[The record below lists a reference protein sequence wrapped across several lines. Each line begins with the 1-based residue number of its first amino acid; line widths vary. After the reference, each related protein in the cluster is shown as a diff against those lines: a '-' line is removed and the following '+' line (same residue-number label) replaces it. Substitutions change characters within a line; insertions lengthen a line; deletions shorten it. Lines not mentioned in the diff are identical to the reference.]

1 MNDCIFCKII
11 KGEIPSN
18 KVYEDDEIILV
29 RKERG
34 ILIHSDGNTNETLLN
49 AVSFYLEKQGLKNKC
64 RVLHRIDLETT
75 GLVLFSKNL
84 LSYYYINKQMEDE
97 KIKKVYIAKNFN
109 DKEIIKFIQDNKI
122 SYSVTDPKNMDG
134 MVEGRHQGIIAVID
148 DYEYVDYR
156 NMLNDN
162 VVVMLDHLE
171 DPHNFGAIIRTCE
184 AAGIKSI
191 IIPKDRSVSVTSTVM
206 KTSAGALEHV
216 NIAMVNNLVNV
227 IDDFKDN
234 GFFVYAADMDGRNY
248 KDVDYAN
255 KVLLVIGS
263 EGNGVGRL
271 VKKNCDQILA
281 IPMSGHV
288 NSLNASVAAA
298 ILIYGIVNK

>member
-1 MNDCIFCKII
+1 M
-11 KGEIPSN
+11 
-18 KVYEDDEIILV
+18 KVFGKNV
-29 RKERG
+29 F
-34 ILIHSDGNTNETLLN
+34 NE
-49 AVSFYLEKQGLKNKC
+49 LKDNVK
-64 RVLHRIDLETT
+64 
-75 GLVLFSKNL
+75 S
-84 LSYYYINKQMEDE
+84 
-97 KIKKVYIAKNFN
+97 IKKVYIAKNFN

-122 SYSVTDPKNMDG
+122 SYSVTDQRNMDG

-148 DYEYVDYR
+148 DYEYSDYR
-156 NMLNDN
+156 DMLNDN

-234 GFFVYAADMDGRNY
+234 GFFVYAADMDGENY
-248 KDVDYAN
+248 KSVDYAN

>member
-1 MNDCIFCKII
+1 M
-11 KGEIPSN
+11 
-18 KVYEDDEIILV
+18 KVFGKNV
-29 RKERG
+29 F
-34 ILIHSDGNTNETLLN
+34 NELRDN
-49 AVSFYLEKQGLKNKC
+49 VKS
-64 RVLHRIDLETT
+64 
-75 GLVLFSKNL
+75 
-84 LSYYYINKQMEDE
+84 
-97 KIKKVYIAKNFN
+97 IKKVYIAKNFN

-122 SYSVTDPKNMDG
+122 SYSVTDAKNMDG

-156 NMLNDN
+156 DMLNDN

-234 GFFVYAADMDGRNY
+234 GFFVYAADMDGQNY

>member
-1 MNDCIFCKII
+1 MKVFGKNVFNELKDNI
-11 KGEIPSN
+11 KS
-18 KVYEDDEIILV
+18 
-29 RKERG
+29 
-34 ILIHSDGNTNETLLN
+34 
-49 AVSFYLEKQGLKNKC
+49 
-64 RVLHRIDLETT
+64 
-75 GLVLFSKNL
+75 
-84 LSYYYINKQMEDE
+84 
-97 KIKKVYIAKNFN
+97 IKKVYIAKNFN

-148 DYEYVDYR
+148 DYEYVDYKT
-156 NMLNDN
+156 MLNDN

-227 IDDFKDN
+227 MDDFKDN
-234 GFFVYAADMDGRNY
+234 GFFVYAADMDGENY
-248 KDVDYAN
+248 KNVDFAN

>member
-1 MNDCIFCKII
+1 M
-11 KGEIPSN
+11 
-18 KVYEDDEIILV
+18 KVFGKNV
-29 RKERG
+29 F
-34 ILIHSDGNTNETLLN
+34 NELREN
-49 AVSFYLEKQGLKNKC
+49 VS
-64 RVLHRIDLETT
+64 
-75 GLVLFSKNL
+75 S
-84 LSYYYINKQMEDE
+84 
-97 KIKKVYIAKNFN
+97 IKKVYLAKNFT
-109 DKEIIKFIQDNKI
+109 DKDIISFIKDNGI
-122 SYSVTDPKNMDG
+122 SYSVMDQRKMDG
-134 MVEGRHQGIIAVID
+134 MVEGRHQGIIIVVD
-148 DYEYVDYR
+148 DYEYSDYKV
-156 NMLNDN
+156 MLNDKI
-162 VVVMLDHLE
+162 VVMLDHLE

-234 GFFVYAADMDGRNY
+234 GFFVYAADMDGENY
-248 KDVDYAN
+248 KSVDYAD

-281 IPMSGHV
+281 IPQYGYV